1 MVVQRRIINSCGYA
15 ANRSLSLVLPLT
27 VCLQQLLLGGDG
39 ERAVFGWQHHSQAH
53 IMLLRGVGPTD
64 DGQQPHRVG
73 LRGCAEPLH
82 AEPSGVT
89 QAWWGR
95 KQALAWVRKGGV
107 RKDRGL
113 FVFIHIY
120 IYIYF
125 LKIHNYFYLNALH
138 IKSIHNRWVHIVGQT
153 DRPLPSQHLQFFRK
167 ATEVFPATGDT

>member
-95 KQALAWVRKGGV
+95 KQALAWVRKGEWEKTEV
-107 RKDRGL
+107 YL
-113 FVFIHIY
+113 FLFFFFF
-120 IYIYF
+120 F
-125 LKIHNYFYLNALH
+125 LKFTIIFITMLYILNP
-138 IKSIHNRWVHIVGQT
+138 SIHNRWVYIVGQT

-167 ATEVFPATGDT
+167 VFPATGDT